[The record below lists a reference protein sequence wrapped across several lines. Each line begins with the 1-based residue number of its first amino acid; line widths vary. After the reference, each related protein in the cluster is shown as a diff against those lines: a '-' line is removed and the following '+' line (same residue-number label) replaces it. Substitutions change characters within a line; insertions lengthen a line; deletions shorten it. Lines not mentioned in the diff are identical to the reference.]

1 MQKVLIVGAGKRG
14 TALLHILIKTAIIEV
29 IAVVD
34 KDPEAPGLKEAE
46 QYGIAVSSDWNPY
59 IQLKPDI
66 VIHTTGDQAV
76 FDELLQEKHEET
88 IIMPGKM
95 AYIVFQL
102 MEEKQ
107 HLIQMLK
114 EQTYKHDRIFNST
127 HDGMIF
133 IDINEE
139 IILFNH
145 MAEKM
150 VGKKREEV
158 IGRPIKEVIPSTKL
172 PRILK
177 TRVPEYNQK
186 QLLGDHLQIVTTRLP
201 IIDEGGRLLGALC
214 VFKDITDAVELAEE
228 VTNLKQVRTMLE
240 AIIQSSD
247 EAISVVDENG
257 IGLLINKAYT
267 KMTGLSEKEVIG
279 KPANTD
285 ISEGESMHL
294 KVLETR
300 RPVRGVRMKVGPNE
314 KEVIVNVAPVIVDGI
329 LKGSVGVIHDVTE
342 IKMLTAELNRARQI
356 IRTLEAKYT
365 FDDIIGKSEQMLVAL
380 EQAKLGAKTP
390 ATILLRGESGTGKE
404 LFAHAIHNESDRKYN
419 KFIRVNCAALSEN
432 LLESELFGYEDGA
445 FSGAKRG
452 GKKGLFEEANNGSI
466 FLDEIGELTQNMQAK
481 LLRVLQEK
489 EIVRVGGTKAIP
501 VNVRV
506 IAATNVNIEKA
517 MADGAFRE
525 DLYYR
530 INRYPISI
538 PPLRQ
543 RLEDIEA
550 LSVRLIQKINRDYG
564 RNVKG
569 LSQQALRVLS
579 AYHWPG
585 NVRELEN
592 VLGRAMIFLNPH
604 MEWIE
609 KDHLPVFEVEQK
621 ESDPE
626 QGASFDSP
634 NIEGEKLS
642 VAVEKFEAHLI
653 QQTLEKHHYNRTKTA
668 KALGVSIR
676 NLYYKMDKYG
686 LANEGMQ

>member
-1 MQKVLIVGAGKRG
+1 MQKVLIIGAGKGG
-14 TALLHILIKTAIIEV
+14 TALLQILMKTKLIRI

-34 KDPEAPGLKEAE
+34 QDPEAQGLQEARR
-46 QYGIAVSSDWNPY
+46 YGIATSSDWKPY
-59 IQLKPDI
+59 ITEDI
-66 VIHTTGDQAV
+66 DIIIHTTGDKAV
-76 FDELLQEKHEET
+76 MDELLHEKKEQT
-88 IIMPGKM
+88 IVMPGKL
-95 AYIVFQL
+95 AYMVFQL

-107 HLIQMLK
+107 QLIQMLK
-114 EQTYKHDRIFNST
+114 SQTYKHDRIFNST

-133 IDINEE
+133 IDVNET
-139 IILFNH
+139 IILFNQ

-150 VGKKREEV
+150 VGQKRENV
-158 IGRPIKEVIPSTKL
+158 IGRQIKDVVPNTKL
-172 PRILK
+172 PRILE
-177 TRVPEYNQK
+177 TREPEYNQK
-186 QLLGDHLQIVTTRLP
+186 QLLGKHLQIVTTRLP
-201 IIDEGGRLLGALC
+201 IIDEGGKLLGALC

-228 VTNLKQVRTMLE
+228 VTNLKQIRTMLE

-257 IGLLINKAYT
+257 IGMLINKAYT
-267 KMTGLSEKEVIG
+267 KMTGLSESEVIG
-279 KPANTD
+279 KPASTD

-294 KVLETR
+294 KVLGTR
-300 RPVRGVRMKVGPNE
+300 RPVRGVRMKVGPN
-314 KEVIVNVAPVIVDGI
+314 KKDVIVNVAPVIVDGI
-329 LKGSVGVIHDVTE
+329 LKGSVGVIHDVSE
-342 IKMLTAELNRARQI
+342 IKTLTAELNRARQI

-365 FDDIIGKSEQMLVAL
+365 FDDIIGTSEQMLVAL

-419 KFIRVNCAALSEN
+419 KFIRVNCAALSES
-432 LLESELFGYEDGA
+432 LLESELFGYEEGA
-445 FSGAKRG
+445 FTGARRG

-466 FLDEIGELTQNMQAK
+466 FLDEIGELTQSTQAK

-489 EIVRVGGTKAIP
+489 EIIRVGGAKAIS
-501 VNVRV
+501 VNVRI

-517 MADGAFRE
+517 MAEGAFRE

-543 RLEDIEA
+543 RKEDIEA
-550 LSVRLIQKINRDYG
+550 LSIRLIEKINQDYG

-569 LSQQALRVLS
+569 LTPNALRALS
-579 AYHWPG
+579 AYSWPG

-592 VLGRAMIFLNPH
+592 VLGRAMIFLEPH
-604 MEWIE
+604 MERIE
-609 KDHLPVFEVEQK
+609 QQHLPVFESELNEKNGTQ
-621 ESDPE
+621 SDFP
-626 QGASFDSP
+626 DV
-634 NIEGEKLS
+634 EGEKLS
-642 VAVEKFEAHLI
+642 QAVEKFEAHVI
-653 QQTLEKHHYNRTKTA
+653 QKTLENHKFNRTKTA

-686 LANEGMQ
+686 LANDGMQ